1 MSEFIE
7 TRIVNHV
14 GLITLNR
21 PKALNALSPDM
32 IRALMAAL
40 TQWAEDPEVYAV
52 VVRGAGE
59 KGFCAGGDIRY
70 FYETAQRERAALL
83 PYFVDE
89 YALDY
94 LIATYPKPYIALLDG
109 IVMGGG
115 MGISQGAALRIVT
128 ETTRMAMPETQI
140 GLFPDVGGGY
150 FLAQLPGRIGEYL
163 GTTGVAIGAADAL
176 YAGLADVYLPRNM
189 TADLL
194 SLLETESWRDGN
206 AVVARMRALADG
218 HVAPPPRDTAL
229 KDLRD
234 AIDMHF
240 SRESVPAILA
250 SLSCEGR
257 CEFSEW
263 AQHIEGQLRKRSPLM
278 VCVTLEQIRR
288 ARLKSL
294 SLADELRVELSM
306 MKRVFDGHDGLEG
319 IRALA
324 IDKDHA
330 PRWLPASLDQVDAM
344 QVERFFESEWPA
356 RAHPLAHL
364 GS

>member
-32 IRALMAAL
+32 IRSLTAAL
-40 TQWAEDPEVYAV
+40 LQWAEDPQVYAV
-52 VVRGAGE
+52 FVRGVGE

-70 FYETAQRERAALL
+70 FYETAQRDRAALL
-83 PYFVDE
+83 PYFVEE

-140 GLFPDVGGGY
+140 GLFPDVGGGH
-150 FLAQLPGRIGEYL
+150 FLARLPGHIGEYL
-163 GTTGVAIGAADAL
+163 GVTGVAIGAADAL

-189 TADLL
+189 TTDLL
-194 SLLETESWRDGN
+194 SLLENEPWQDGN
-206 AVVARMRALADG
+206 AVMDRVRALANG
-218 HVAPPPRDTAL
+218 HVAPSPRDMPL
-229 KDLRD
+229 EDLRG
-234 AIDMHF
+234 AIDIHF
-240 SRESVPAILA
+240 SHESMSSILA
-250 SLSCEGR
+250 SLSREAR

-263 AQHIEGQLRKRSPLM
+263 ARQIEAQLGKRSPLM

-288 ARLKSL
+288 ARSQSL

-306 MKRVFDGHDGLEG
+306 MKHVFDGHDGLEG

-330 PRWLPASLDQVDAM
+330 PRWLPASLDQVDAK
-344 QVERFFESEWPA
+344 QVARFFESEWRA
-356 RAHPLAHL
+356 QAHPLAHL
-364 GS
+364 GA